1 MTTRTAGQM
10 VAFAIPNIHEVYP
23 RKVDNNEVEL
33 YGART
38 GAISLVVPKLND
50 EAECLQS
57 CVFVERLHP
66 MLAFVSSGNSE
77 S

>member
-1 MTTRTAGQM
+1 M

-23 RKVDNNEVEL
+23 RKVNNDEVEL

-50 EAECLQS
+50 ETECLQR
-57 CVFVERLHP
+57 CVFVERPRP
-66 MLAFVSSGNSE
+66 MLVFVSSGNNE
-77 S
+77 N